1 MHFESELVYNLPH
14 PQAHYHVPL
23 RYDSSHPSYHFPTRQ
38 HTPSPVDS
46 QFFHSRSGSS
56 PGAATNGVGPTRT
69 TRTRRT
75 NSFGS
80 TSPPPTLSTAHF
92 ATRPQAIVIPRS
104 SNGHSH
110 TNGGGSV
117 GLSMSPLSPMS
128 PTSPISASATSPSTN
143 NGHAHGGWYNIPTT
157 SPDFSLSESL
167 HSSGGY
173 NNELYL
179 PPVSALQHH
188 HSSSKSDHFVSYAN
202 GVNNGTGMMN
212 GVGGVNGVNGINGLS
227 GFNGSPVSPSLTAPS
242 LGLGRGF
249 GLNGV
254 KTKKNGVKNGTL
266 TMRTSTMARSATTT
280 TGLLTAQEKQALIAN
295 EKRRRRRESHN
306 AVERRRRDNINDR
319 ISELATLIPECM
331 LEVSGTNPIPGT
343 SEEGGALPSPL
354 EASPQDPSLS
364 AKKEDSDAG
373 CGGAMKANKGM
384 ILRKS
389 VDYIRYLQQLV
400 SVQGGRNRQL
410 EAELKAYKTAA
421 GVEGQSNSSASSS
434 PSLGSS
440 ACSTSISTSLPATD
454 AEDKSNDPINT
465 QQQQHYRQSPPCNTT
480 MNGHNGLDESSN
492 GFGWFPNMSPEE
504 DDSSTEEHDVDM
516 CNVVDGERAE
526 NNEKSWRGR
535 TRDQC
540 HPAPEKIKE
549 ELDLIL
555 MEA

>member
-1 MHFESELVYNLPH
+1 
-14 PQAHYHVPL
+14 
-23 RYDSSHPSYHFPTRQ
+23 
-38 HTPSPVDS
+38 
-46 QFFHSRSGSS
+46 
-56 PGAATNGVGPTRT
+56 
-69 TRTRRT
+69 
-75 NSFGS
+75 
-80 TSPPPTLSTAHF
+80 
-92 ATRPQAIVIPRS
+92 
-104 SNGHSH
+104 
-110 TNGGGSV
+110 
-117 GLSMSPLSPMS
+117 MS
-128 PTSPISASATSPSTN
+128 PTSPISASATSPSSTN
-143 NGHAHGGWYNIPTT
+143 HGHGHGHGGWYNIPTT

-179 PPVSALQHH
+179 PPVQHH

-202 GVNNGTGMMN
+202 GGNHGVNNGTGMMN
-212 GVGGVNGVNGINGLS
+212 GISGVNGINGLS
-227 GFNGSPVSPSLTAPS
+227 GFNGSPVSPSLTPPS
-242 LGLGRGF
+242 LGLARGF
-249 GLNGV
+249 VLNGV

-266 TMRTSTMARSATTT
+266 TTRTSTMARSATTT
-280 TGLLTAQEKQALIAN
+280 AGLLTAQEKQALIAN

-331 LEVSGTNPIPGT
+331 LEVSGSNAIPGT
-343 SEEGGALPSPL
+343 SEDGGALPSPL
-354 EASPQDPSLS
+354 EASPQDASLS

-421 GVEGQSNSSASSS
+421 GVEGQSNSSSSSS
-434 PSLGSS
+434 PLLGSS
-440 ACSTSISTSLPATD
+440 ACSTSISTSSPATD
-454 AEDKSNDPINT
+454 AEDKSKDSINT
-465 QQQQHYRQSPPCNTT
+465 QQQQHQYRQSPPCNTT

-492 GFGWFPNMSPEE
+492 GFGSFGRLFNGFPNMSPEG

-526 NNEKSWRGR
+526 SNEKSWRGR